1 MQNRPYRFPDDPLC
15 YVRQTTDTAHPQTVI
30 PIYYIHSV
38 SAPFCRN
45 PLCACQRSR
54 RAVTQLGKG
63 IAEGEIV
70 LQPSSVFTDEEEAR
84 NTTGPDQPTR
94 TIVTVVLIDGIP
106 EECQLYGHSWKETGN
121 AHVKACS
128 LCGTRGYCPGCAPV
142 KPQGAQ
148 PFYCSAH
155 ARTREVP

>member
-1 MQNRPYRFPDDPLC
+1 MQKRPWNRFPDDPLC

-38 SAPFCRN
+38 SVPFCHN
-45 PLCACQRSR
+45 PLCACQRGR
-54 RAVTQLGKG
+54 RAVTQLNKG
-63 IAEGEIV
+63 ITEGEII
-70 LQPSSVFTDEEEAR
+70 LQPSSVFTDEEDAR
-84 NTTGPDQPTR
+84 NTGPKK

-106 EECQLYGHSWKETGN
+106 EECQLYGHSWKGTGN
-121 AHVKACS
+121 PDVKACS
-128 LCGTRGYCPGCAPV
+128 LCGTRGYCPGCVPV